1 MCDPETFFSFH
12 KPYTWCFPIKY
23 LNTQFLVSRK
33 IEKLWPLLYYL
44 SLFYLKIIEPFYL
57 NLKPSFLL
65 FCFVYGSKFL
75 IQKILPKTFSL
86 KLGYD
91 HLGHNIT
98 KWFLKILCFKS
109 KYLPNGL
116 PYVTLKS
123 CENFYL

>member
-1 MCDPETFFSFH
+1 MCYPETFFSFH
-12 KPYTWCFPIKY
+12 KPYAWCFPIKY

-33 IEKLWPLLYYL
+33 IEELWSLLYYF
-44 SLFYLKIIEPFYL
+44 SLFYLKIIKPFYL
-57 NLKPSFLL
+57 NLKTLFLFYLWLKSPNSKDLDKNL
-65 FCFVYGSKFL
+65 F
-75 IQKILPKTFSL
+75 PL

-98 KWFLKILCFKS
+98 KWFLKILCFNP